1 MKTQMKS
8 TIQRKFGLMKG
19 AVSGYA
25 TKIYSYR
32 HTYRNQRGFTLAET
46 MMVFA
51 VIFIAST
58 GTLGIFSSALHTAD
72 TAKHITAATYT
83 ARAQM
88 EAIKSTQFG
97 YITAFFPQGVPS
109 DVQGTSLPNGA
120 TWTVTYPDGTSA
132 RPLTISVTVSWP
144 ENSQTK
150 SVQLTTQVTP
160 P

>member
-58 GTLGIFSSALHTAD
+58 GTIGIFSDALHRAD

-83 ARAQM
+83 AKAQM

-97 YITAFFPQGVPS
+97 YITAFIPQDVPS
-109 DVQGTSLPNGA
+109 AVEGTSLPNGA

-132 RPLTISVTVSWP
+132 RRS
-144 ENSQTK
+144 
-150 SVQLTTQVTP
+150 
-160 P
+160 